1 MFQPFS
7 LMMRRVLRCARH
19 RMQRWAS
26 LAIHRLLRGV
36 SVPVQVGVLL
46 QQEGWHRVLHD
57 PGASR
62 LHTHHPSLEQA
73 ALAAAQYQAWATD
86 AQSERLSLQPGL
98 VSGAWPPDLLTGWR
112 RALQDV
118 HNSLPNRPCHLTL
131 AWPDDLLWT
140 GAITL
145 SGPLSQA
152 EVPSLLEQELALAL
166 PVPIDQVA
174 WDARPLAQ
182 PGDRPSDRGAWQTLW
197 SWLRGRLGPA
207 MGHQLA
213 SSGHSHQ
220 DAVWQCWA
228 IPRALAHH
236 IGAVG
241 RQLGWVSV
249 GIEPRSVSVQRAT
262 ALWPP
267 QADPLNAEVSIQGA
281 PSPEALA
288 AWGAAYRPPQ
298 QAPDLLRGHRGGWLL
313 RGSLKARGWWPGL
326 LAWGLAAGAGYAL
339 GGVVHERWARE
350 HEAWAQRLRQLQAIE
365 QARQANRQA
374 RDQARWQH
382 QAHQAQVT
390 YNQRFAQVLQGW
402 ASTVPEGVR
411 WQQFSLRPRVIELQ
425 GQALDAESFTRW
437 MDQWPQAL
445 PAGGQHQVHWQP
457 EAPSVQP
464 AQVPSVLGVR
474 VQVSWNAAQKVTE

>member
-57 PGASR
+57 PGASG

-182 PGDRPSDRGAWQTLW
+182 PGDRPSDRGAWQTLL

-241 RQLGWVSV
+241 RQLGWASV

-313 RGSLKARGWWPGL
+313 RG
-326 LAWGLAAGAGYAL
+326 
-339 GGVVHERWARE
+339 
-350 HEAWAQRLRQLQAIE
+350 
-365 QARQANRQA
+365 
-374 RDQARWQH
+374 
-382 QAHQAQVT
+382 
-390 YNQRFAQVLQGW
+390 
-402 ASTVPEGVR
+402 
-411 WQQFSLRPRVIELQ
+411 
-425 GQALDAESFTRW
+425 
-437 MDQWPQAL
+437 
-445 PAGGQHQVHWQP
+445 
-457 EAPSVQP
+457 
-464 AQVPSVLGVR
+464 
-474 VQVSWNAAQKVTE
+474 

>member
-1 MFQPFS
+1 HADHVEGFASVLARFAVGLLLVPGCPDDVATAAG
-7 LMMRRVLRCARH
+7 LDRVFADEGLRPVAARAG
-19 RMQRWAS
+19 MVFAVAD
-26 LAIHRLLRGV
+26 LRLEV
-36 SVPVQVGVLL
+36 FDVPHTSH
-46 QQEGWHRVLHD
+46 ERSY
-57 PGASR
+57 GARFESGGR
-62 LHTHHPSLEQA
+62 P
-73 ALAAAQYQAWATD
+73 
-86 AQSERLSLQPGL
+86 L
-98 VSGAWPPDLLTGWR
+98 VYSGDT
-112 RALQDV
+112 
-118 HNSLPNRPCHLTL
+118 

-241 RQLGWVSV
+241 RQLGWASV

-425 GQALDAESFTRW
+425 GHALDAESFTRW

-474 VQVSWNAAQKVTE
+474 VQVSWNAPQKVTE

>member
-1 MFQPFS
+1 MTRWV
-7 LMMRRVLRCARH
+7 RRWARH

-46 QQEGWHRVLHD
+46 QQEGWHRVLLD

-62 LHTHHPSLEQA
+62 LQTEHPNPEPA
-73 ALAAAQYQAWATD
+73 AWAAAQYQVWSPD
-86 AQSERLSLQPGL
+86 AQSELLSLQPGM
-98 VSGAWPPDLLTGWR
+98 VFGAWPPDLLTGWR

-131 AWPDDLLWT
+131 AWPDDQLWT

-145 SGPLSQA
+145 TGPLSEA
-152 EVPSLLEQELALAL
+152 EVPSLLAQELALVL

-182 PGDRPSDRGAWQTLW
+182 PGDRPSDRGTWQTLW
-197 SWLRGRLGPA
+197 SWLRGRLGSA
-207 MGHQLA
+207 MGHPLA

-228 IPRALAHH
+228 IPRDLAHH

-262 ALWPP
+262 ALWSH
-267 QADPLNAEVSIQGA
+267 QADPLNAEASIQRV

-288 AWGAAYRPPQ
+288 AWGAAHRPPQ
-298 QAPDLLRGHRGGWLL
+298 QAPDLLRDHRGGWLL
-313 RGSLKARGWWPGL
+313 RGSLKARGWGPGL
-326 LAWGLAAGAGYAL
+326 LAWGLAAGAGYAM

-365 QARQANRQA
+365 QTRQANRQA
-374 RDQARWQH
+374 LDQAQGRH
-382 QAHQAQVT
+382 RAHQVQVT

-425 GQALDAESFTRW
+425 GQALDAERFTRW

-445 PAGGQHQVHWQP
+445 TAGGQHQVHWQP
-457 EAPSVQP
+457 EAPRVQP
-464 AQVPSVLGVR
+464 AQGPSVLEVR
-474 VQVSWNAAQKVTE
+474 VQVSWNAPQKVTE